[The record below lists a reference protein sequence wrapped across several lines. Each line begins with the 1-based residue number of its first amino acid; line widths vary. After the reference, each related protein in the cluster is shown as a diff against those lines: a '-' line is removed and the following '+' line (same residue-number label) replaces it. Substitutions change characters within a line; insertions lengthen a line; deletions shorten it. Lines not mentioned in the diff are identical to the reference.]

1 MLLAEARDACDTD
14 SMIPPSSP
22 VPNAYTGS
30 PLDRA
35 SERRRDAEWLAAC
48 RHDDASRF
56 VPMWRGKV
64 MLRGQGG
71 APVAAL
77 LSGAEAQACREA
89 ERWALLGLQDGV
101 AVFAADLGPEHEVA
115 PLPELGRFEDLRTV
129 VAGLDAGEAAILAHA
144 RGLMV
149 WRGRTLFCAG
159 CGAPTA
165 PQEGG
170 TMLACTRCGTHH
182 FPRTDPAVIMLV
194 THRDRALLGHAQRF
208 ANTAMY
214 STLAGFVEPGES
226 LEEAVARE
234 VFEEAGV
241 RVARARYHSSQP
253 WPFPSSIMLGFYAEA
268 SDEAIRVDG
277 EELTDARWF
286 TRAQVRD
293 RASGGFDIPPPDS
306 IARRLI
312 DDWVAAGESKVE
324 ALPQTPPKAS
334 LWKPIL
340 K

>member
-1 MLLAEARDACDTD
+1 MT
-14 SMIPPSSP
+14 SIPASGA
-22 VPNAYTGS
+22 NAYTGS

-35 SERRRDAEWLAAC
+35 SERRRDTAWLSERRLDA
-48 RHDDASRF
+48 ASRF

-64 MLRGQGG
+64 MLRDRGG
-71 APVAAL
+71 APAAAL
-77 LSGAEAQACREA
+77 LCGAEAQACREA

-101 AVFAADLGPEHEVA
+101 AVFAADLGPGHEVA
-115 PLPELGRFEDLRTV
+115 PLPELGRFEDLRAV
-129 VAGLDAGEAAILAHA
+129 VSSLEAKEAAILAHA

-149 WRGRTLFCAG
+149 WRARTLFCPG
-159 CGAPTA
+159 CAAPLSA
-165 PQEGG
+165 EEGG

-194 THRDRALLGHAQRF
+194 THRGRALLGHSQRF
-208 ANTAMY
+208 ANDAMY

-241 RVARARYHSSQP
+241 RVTAARYHSSQP

-268 SDEAIRVDG
+268 DDEAIRIDG
-277 EELTDARWF
+277 DELTDARWF
-286 TRAQVRD
+286 TRAQIRG
-293 RASGGFDIPPPDS
+293 RASEGFDIPPPDS

-312 DDWVAAGESKVE
+312 DDWVQAG
-324 ALPQTPPKAS
+324 
-334 LWKPIL
+334 
-340 K
+340 